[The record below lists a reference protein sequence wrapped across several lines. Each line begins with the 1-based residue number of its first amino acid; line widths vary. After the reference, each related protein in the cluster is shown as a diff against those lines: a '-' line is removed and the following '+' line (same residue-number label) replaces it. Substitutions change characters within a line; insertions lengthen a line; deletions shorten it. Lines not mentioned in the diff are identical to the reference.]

1 MSNHPTNAG
10 SEPAESAAAAESEH
24 SRVVAAAGAVSVA
37 VILSRLTGL
46 VRESAFAGFFGAGVA
61 YDAYLAAF
69 RIPNL
74 FRDLLAEGA
83 LSSAFVA
90 VFSKTLSA
98 EGRERAFELS
108 NRLTTL
114 LAPLVALLCLAG
126 IVFAPAV
133 VDLMFPGFG
142 AVEGKKELAVLLTRI
157 MMPFL
162 LFAMLAA
169 KAMGVLQAHDRFLM
183 PSLASAVF
191 NVSSLTIGLAVAFLV
206 APRYDLEPIVG
217 MAVGAL
223 AGGLL
228 QYLWQTP
235 GLRGLGLRYRPDFRW
250 SDPRLWEVLRLLGP
264 AVLGA
269 AAVQI
274 NVIVNSNFASQITD
288 AQGQIIDGPVSWLG
302 YAFRFMQLPLGLFGV
317 AIGSATLPA
326 VSRSAAKGDMP
337 EFRETLSRSLGLVF
351 LLTIPS
357 AAGLIV
363 LSRSIVGFIYE
374 RGAFS
379 PHDTEQT
386 AMALSAFCL
395 GLVGYAGMK
404 ILTPSFYALGD
415 VRAPATVSALS
426 IFLNYGLN
434 WYLIRELG
442 WGHVGLALSTA
453 SVTMLSFLALF
464 LAMRRKAGGVE
475 GRRLSRGLAKILTAT
490 ALMTTVCWASSHW
503 IGAWLGVSWWARA
516 ADLAVSIPLGAAV
529 LYGACRALGV
539 AELELAEKAALSR
552 LKRRGRR

>member
-1 MSNHPTNAG
+1 M
-10 SEPAESAAAAESEH
+10 
-24 SRVVAAAGAVSVA
+24 VAAAGAVSVA
-37 VILSRLTGL
+37 VMLSRITGL

-90 VFSKTLSA
+90 VFSKTLST

-114 LAPLVALLCLAG
+114 LAPLVALLCLGG
-126 IVFAPAV
+126 IVFAPV
-133 VDLMFPGFG
+133 IVDVMFPGF
-142 AVEGKKELAVLLTRI
+142 ASVEGKKELAVLLTRI

-169 KAMGVLQAHDRFLM
+169 KAMGVLQAHERFLM

-191 NVSSLTIGLAVAFLV
+191 NVSSLSIGLAVAFLV

-223 AGGLL
+223 AGGVL

-235 GLRGLGLRYRPDFRW
+235 GLRELGLRYRPDFRW

-274 NVIVNSNFASQITD
+274 NVVVNSNFASQITN

-326 VSRSAAKGDMP
+326 VSRSAARGDMP

-351 LLTIPS
+351 LLTLPS

-363 LSRSIVGFIYE
+363 LSRSIVGLIYE

-379 PHDTEQT
+379 PNDTEQT

-395 GLVGYAGMK
+395 GLLGYSGMK

-415 VRAPATVSALS
+415 VRAPAIVSALS
-426 IFLNYGLN
+426 IFLNFGLN
-434 WYLIRELG
+434 WYTIRVLG

-453 SVTMLSFLALF
+453 SVTTLSFLALF
-464 LAMRRKAGGVE
+464 LTMRKKAGGVE
-475 GRRLSRGLAKILTAT
+475 GRRLSAGLAKIVAAT
-490 ALMTTVCWASSHW
+490 ALMTAACWTSSQW
-503 IGAWLGVSWWARA
+503 IGGMLGTSWWARA
-516 ADLAVSIPLGAAV
+516 VDLAVSIPLGAGL

-539 AELELAEKAALSR
+539 AELELAEKAVLSR
-552 LKRRGRR
+552 LKRRRRS